1 MYKTAVQFVLL
12 VWSCFFVAV
21 PAFPQ
26 ATEKFQQGI
35 NAFAVGDY
43 QTAAD
48 IWLVEAYEGSRDAQF
63 NLGVMYIEGKGVAQ
77 NRDDA
82 IFWFIKA
89 AENDHVQ
96 AQYNLGHLYFED
108 KGDQESL
115 KKGVA
120 WWRRSSLQGFGIAQF
135 NYARAVFYGFGVEQ
149 NLPEARY
156 WMEQSAASGE
166 DVARRFLDS
175 HKDAFAGVVADRGP
189 LDSRESSV
197 VSARAEK
204 TATKKPVSDPVL
216 EGVSSSAPQAV
227 FQPDTTTSLETVL
240 PYHVT
245 VTGHPAII
253 FSAPGDISPVLL
265 EVKTDVFPELLLRV
279 VAVSGEWLEV
289 NVPGGFPVWIG
300 KDGTRIQGR
309 LVEVTDAKQLYVR
322 DRVSGETTRLK
333 EVPGKTK
340 LMLLDEIDTIY
351 KVLAPEELT
360 GWINKSQVTRT
371 SGAEIDLA
379 RQWQDL
385 VILRKSAPALS
396 SAPEPGSGED
406 GGVDNSPVDSVLQ
419 TAGVESGAL
428 PSDQSVSSETESVSR
443 VNPSGKVESLT
454 VDEFVT
460 QLENRVEIAL
470 ETEPDNQKPRVHNDN
485 QWLYSRHPEHVTL
498 QLVRIKDRDKALVLY
513 EEVKNGGQLFS
524 TVSEGGRWYF
534 ILLGDFESEATAR
547 NTLKTLPNWAQ
558 LGVVKSFHILQR
570 TRCEKILDLANYER
584 VGLDQHCR
592 I

>member
-48 IWLVEAYEGSRDAQF
+48 IWLVE
-63 NLGVMYIEGKGVAQ
+63 
-77 NRDDA
+77 
-82 IFWFIKA
+82 
-89 AENDHVQ
+89 
-96 AQYNLGHLYFED
+96 
-108 KGDQESL
+108 
-115 KKGVA
+115 GVA
-120 WWRRSSLQGFGIAQF
+120 WWLRSSLQGFGIAQF

-322 DRVSGETTRLK
+322 DRVSGET
-333 EVPGKTK
+333 
-340 LMLLDEIDTIY
+340 I
-351 KVLAPEELT
+351 LAPEELT

-470 ETEPDNQKPRVHNDN
+470 ETEPDNQKARVHNDN